1 MVMGHRGG
9 CFLCERMFTL
19 LDISSHV
26 RISAESADIA
36 GTVHVAAAYLG
47 ARSVAGRNTRAL
59 VVALR
64 RVSASA
70 RRLPALLLS
79 APQHQAARNWNGHMS
94 CHHLHC
100 LHPHSDLA
108 HRYWAALLQSGSTI
122 VDATAGNGHDA
133 CFLAAALGR
142 AGGGTLVLID
152 LQALA
157 LERSRARLRS
167 ALEHEGWVISTSG
180 AAWHARQRE
189 SGAKLAIR
197 WLHGDHASHLEKM
210 MTSSAALV
218 VFNLGYLPGADMT
231 CHGMTRHISDLPR
244 LPSGCPHHMHTYH
257 NITWHNMT

>member
-47 ARSVAGRNTRAL
+47 ARSVAGRNARAGRRAAPCERQRAAL
-59 VVALR
+59 ARAAALSPAAPSGSQLEWPHVVSPLAL
-64 RVSASA
+64 
-70 RRLPALLLS
+70 
-79 APQHQAARNWNGHMS
+79 
-94 CHHLHC
+94 